1 MKRAIL
7 VLGIMATVLAVLA
20 QGYTYAPW
28 QPSMGP
34 LNFNTLGD
42 AQHPYAQCK
51 YGSSYNNPTSIG
63 IQGSGNSA
71 SHAIIT
77 QYIDD
82 PCRCYQV
89 GSSYIH
95 EKYLPIDWSGTPGS
109 HQDTAIRIGCGTSNS
124 TCNKAAQI
132 EYWFYPEDSLSTL
145 LVMFSFAIQ
154 NVNSTHGV
162 ESGCGSLRNPQ
173 FYIEVYDGETNQLL
187 NIGYYPTKASQ
198 QTANPVPNNHWP
210 YSKFL
215 AWPSGCG
222 TGGDSQN
229 PSDSYGITTYYWVG
243 QNSYG
248 YATPTTFPYREC
260 PGSQTGGSSSSYPV
274 EWFEYKPLA
283 FNLSAQASQNVDLNG
298 NFTPQKSVKLRIYTY
313 GCSATAHWAYGLFT
327 AKMIPGAIQ
336 VDACGGDDIHL
347 SVPWGF
353 LEQTYE
359 WHYGYDSL
367 DAKNKI
373 LDLSAP
379 LPGITPVG
387 QTDVFIDRDIA
398 RVWPYYRCE
407 MKSYTGVPF
416 IYEAHVKSYYIEPDF
431 TFTQNFNNCDLSI
444 QLHDSSKIYT
454 VEPPTQQG
462 GTEDTVY
469 QETQHIKWFVKK
481 LNNFVPISYAENILD
496 PTFVFDSTTIS
507 PDGLA
512 TFKIVVQDE
521 EQKCIDTM
529 EKSIQLDM
537 SAIEKVFG
545 KDTVKTCEEK
555 LPYVYD
561 PNYFENT
568 QSWSTEGTRRV
579 NYQGLAW
586 NGCDSLVDVTLIIQ
600 KPKVDIVFD
609 LDYCDE
615 FKTTLSA
622 VTDEDVAE
630 YKWSTGENT
639 PSITITS
646 PGYYAVDITSEEGC
660 SADNNITIPAC
671 KPFLNLANTITPS
684 NVDGVNDY
692 FYIPQRN
699 LIESLEFTVFN
710 RNGEMVYHTTNKDF
724 EWNGSENG
732 KLLVGATYTYIL
744 RITDYE
750 GVSSTHKGSITI
762 L

>member
-1 MKRAIL
+1 
-7 VLGIMATVLAVLA
+7 LAVIA

-51 YGSSYNNPTSIG
+51 YGSSYNNPSSIG
-63 IQGSGNSA
+63 IQGNGTSA

-198 QTANPVPNNHWP
+198 QTANPVANTHWP

-222 TGGDSQN
+222 TSGDSQN

-283 FNLSAQASQNVDLNG
+283 FNLSAQAAQNVDLNG

-327 AKMIPGAIQ
+327 AKMIPSAIQ

-367 DAKNKI
+367 DAKYKI

-387 QTDVFIDRDIA
+387 QTDVFIDRDTA

-407 MKSYTGVPF
+407 MRSYTGVPF
-416 IYEAHVKSYYIEPDF
+416 IYEAHIKSYYIEPDF

-444 QLHDSSKIYT
+444 QLHDSSTIYT
-454 VEPPTQQG
+454 VVPPTQQG

-469 QETQHIKWFVKK
+469 QQTQFIQWFVQKY
-481 LNNFVPISYAENILD
+481 NNFVPISYAENVLD
-496 PTFVFDSTTIS
+496 PNFEFDSTTIT

-521 EQKCIDTM
+521 DQKCIDTIV
-529 EKSIQLDM
+529 KTIQLDM
-537 SAIEKVFG
+537 SAIEKVYG

-561 PNYFENT
+561 PNYFEDT
-568 QSWSTEGTRRV
+568 QTWSTEGTRRV
-579 NYQGLAW
+579 NYEGLAW

-622 VTDEDVAE
+622 ITEEDVAE
-630 YKWSTGENT
+630 YKWSTGEIT
-639 PSITITS
+639 PSITITA
-646 PGYYAVDITSEEGC
+646 PGTYAVDITSEEGC
-660 SADNNITIPAC
+660 SASNNITIPAC
-671 KPFLNLANTITPS
+671 KPFLNLANSITPS

-724 EWNGSENG
+724 EWNGTENG
-732 KLLVGATYTYIL
+732 KLFVGATYTFTL

-750 GVSSTHKGSITI
+750 GVSSTHKGSITV